1 MAVSRT
7 RVRVTRVAVI
17 ALAVAGTALLAGRA
31 AGSQEATALPR
42 GTTRHLVKA
51 GDTLWE
57 IARARVGAEGDP
69 RPLVAAI
76 EDLNGL
82 DSAELRAGQGVLV
95 PPAP

>member
-7 RVRVTRVAVI
+7 RVRVTRIAVI
-17 ALAVAGTALLAGRA
+17 AVAVAGTALLAGRA
-31 AGSQEATALPR
+31 AGSQEATAVPR
-42 GTTRHLVKA
+42 GTTRHLVKS

-57 IARARVGAEGDP
+57 IARARVGAEADP

-82 DSAELRAGQGVLV
+82 DGAELRAGQRVLV